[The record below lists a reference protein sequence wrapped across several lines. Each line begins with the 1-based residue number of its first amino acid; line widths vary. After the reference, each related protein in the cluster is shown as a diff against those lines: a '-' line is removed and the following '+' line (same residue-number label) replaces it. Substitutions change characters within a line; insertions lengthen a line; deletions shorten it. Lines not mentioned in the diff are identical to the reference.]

1 MAHVTEMIGA
11 SPNSLSI
18 YAAALARRIGA
29 CFDGAQTCVTCADR
43 YPAKTPGGIQ
53 HRIARCP
60 NPGRHLH
67 DDRPGVDPSRR
78 WRAEHQVRKN
88 TSGHTMDPGPTV
100 SPGAATSIHPR
111 IPNIDLRASSFAAF
125 REGVNLSLGAT
136 FGSILCGRNHAKSN
150 RPLPGKADRRKT
162 PQTLTRGKLHCRS
175 QVVLTRLRPYR
186 RG

>member
-1 MAHVTEMIGA
+1 MVPVAEMIGA

-18 YAAALARRIGA
+18 DAAALPRRIGA
-29 CFDGAQTCVTCADR
+29 CFDGAQTCITCADR

-60 NPGRHLH
+60 NPGRHPH

-78 WRAEHQVRKN
+78 WWAGHQVCQN
-88 TSGHTMDPGPTV
+88 TPGHTVDPGLPV

-111 IPNIDLRASSFAAF
+111 IPNIDLRASSFTAF

-136 FGSILCGRNHAKSN
+136 FGSILCGRNPARFN
-150 RPLPGKADRRKT
+150 RPLPGKLTGGKRRK
-162 PQTLTRGKLHCRS
+162 P
-175 QVVLTRLRPYR
+175 
-186 RG
+186 